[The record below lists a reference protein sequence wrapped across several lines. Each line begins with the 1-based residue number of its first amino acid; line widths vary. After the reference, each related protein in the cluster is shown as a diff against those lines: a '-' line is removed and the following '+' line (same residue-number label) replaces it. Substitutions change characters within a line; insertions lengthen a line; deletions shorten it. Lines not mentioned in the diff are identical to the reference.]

1 MENSLMNNYAPLS
14 PVIEKGEGVKLYD
27 TTGKEYIDFTS
38 GIGVNC
44 LGYNHPKWVSAIS
57 NQAKKLQ
64 HCSNIFLNPVT
75 VELSNKLTKAANFF
89 ANSGAEANEGAIKLA
104 RKYSFD
110 KYGEGRATVLT
121 LKQSFHGRTITTLMA
136 TGQDKFHKY
145 FMPFTE
151 GFDYTPANDIEEF
164 KKHLTDDVC
173 AVMMEAVQ
181 GEGGVH
187 PLNKDFVQEV
197 CKICNEKDILI
208 IFDEVQAGMART
220 GKLFGFEHFHIK
232 ADIVSMA
239 KGLGAGLPIGAVL
252 CNEKAANT
260 FKPGDHGSTFG
271 GNPVV
276 CAGAL
281 VVLDELCNEESF
293 KAISKKSEIIKN
305 RINEAKL
312 ENVVEVR
319 GLGLMLGIEIK
330 EGTSADV
337 QKAAMEKGLFVL
349 TAGPKVVRLLPP
361 LVISEEDLQKGLD
374 ILISVLA

>member
-1 MENSLMNNYAPLS
+1 
-14 PVIEKGEGVKLYD
+14 
-27 TTGKEYIDFTS
+27 
-38 GIGVNC
+38 
-44 LGYNHPKWVSAIS
+44 
-57 NQAKKLQ
+57 
-64 HCSNIFLNPVT
+64 
-75 VELSNKLTKAANFF
+75 
-89 ANSGAEANEGAIKLA
+89 
-104 RKYSFD
+104 
-110 KYGEGRATVLT
+110 
-121 LKQSFHGRTITTLMA
+121 
-136 TGQDKFHKY
+136 
-145 FMPFTE
+145 
-151 GFDYTPANDIEEF
+151 
-164 KKHLTDDVC
+164 
-173 AVMMEAVQ
+173 
-181 GEGGVH
+181 
-187 PLNKDFVQEV
+187 
-197 CKICNEKDILI
+197 
-208 IFDEVQAGMART
+208 MART

-312 ENVVEVR
+312 ENIVEVR